1 MGHKFAAEGFAAAN
15 VHADNQPESKYP
27 LILTITCR
35 MLSSY
40 LHNNTPLT
48 SLRLP
53 AVQTHVVPAANQDP
67 CQSSLVNLSDGHL
80 KRKGNHYYLF
90 NVVLVAA
97 RN

>member
-1 MGHKFAAEGFAAAN
+1 MGHKFAAEGFAAAAN
-15 VHADNQPESKYP
+15 VHAEYP
-27 LILTITCR
+27 LIFTITWR

-67 CQSSLVNLSDGHL
+67 CQSSHVNLSDGHL